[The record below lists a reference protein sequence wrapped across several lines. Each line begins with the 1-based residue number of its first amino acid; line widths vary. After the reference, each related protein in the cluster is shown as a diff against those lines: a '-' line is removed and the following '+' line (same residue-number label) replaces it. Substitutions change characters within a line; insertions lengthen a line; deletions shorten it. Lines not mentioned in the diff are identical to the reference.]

1 MALQTTCRIDD
12 RAQSQRREGR
22 TIGCNGAAV
31 VAVLGW
37 QSRSQPPAEPY
48 RYPTGASS
56 PIMDASPY
64 VPPPITTDRSMSF
77 ATPPLDTLCFVIN
90 FTFSTLFFIACVS
103 SIGTA
108 DNPFAF
114 VGGLLFVLPV
124 ACYAVAEWVCW
135 YRERNWLFRP
145 LGILNLV
152 LAAFVAFALVT
163 NVGEAL
169 MADEP
174 IDPWFI
180 MVLSLGFVFVAGYL
194 AWCGW
199 RRIHAM
205 RGVPSAIQND
215 G

>member
-1 MALQTTCRIDD
+1 M
-12 RAQSQRREGR
+12 
-22 TIGCNGAAV
+22 V
-31 VAVLGW
+31 
-37 QSRSQPPAEPY
+37 
-48 RYPTGASS
+48 
-56 PIMDASPY
+56 ASPY
-64 VPPPITTDRSMSF
+64 LPPRNTADRSMSF

-90 FTFSTLFFIACVS
+90 FAFSTLFFIACAT

-114 VGGLLFVLPV
+114 IGGFLFVLPV
-124 ACYAVAEWVCW
+124 ACYAIAEWVCW
-135 YRERNWLFRP
+135 YREHDWLFRP

-152 LAAFVAFALVT
+152 LAAFVVFALVT

-180 MVLSLGFVFVAGYL
+180 MIFGLGSAFVAGYL

-205 RGVPSAIQND
+205 PGIPNAIQND

>member
-1 MALQTTCRIDD
+1 MVTSAARNNLYPFTSWGRIY
-12 RAQSQRREGR
+12 S
-22 TIGCNGAAV
+22 
-31 VAVLGW
+31 
-37 QSRSQPPAEPY
+37 
-48 RYPTGASS
+48 YPTEASS
-56 PIMDASPY
+56 HIMDASPY
-64 VPPPITTDRSMSF
+64 LPPPDTTDRSMSF
-77 ATPPLDTLCFVIN
+77 AKLPLDTLCFVIN
-90 FTFSTLFFIACVS
+90 FAFSTLFFIACAT

-114 VGGLLFVLPV
+114 IGGLLFVLPV

-145 LGILNLV
+145 LGILNLI
-152 LAAFVAFALVT
+152 LAAFLAFALVT

-180 MVLSLGFVFVAGYL
+180 MVFGLGFAFVAGYL

-199 RRIHAM
+199 RRIHAT
-205 RGVPSAIQND
+205 RGVPSASQND

>member
-1 MALQTTCRIDD
+1 
-12 RAQSQRREGR
+12 
-22 TIGCNGAAV
+22 
-31 VAVLGW
+31 
-37 QSRSQPPAEPY
+37 
-48 RYPTGASS
+48 
-56 PIMDASPY
+56 MDASPY
-64 VPPPITTDRSMSF
+64 LPPPDTTDRSMSF
-77 ATPPLDTLCFVIN
+77 AKLPLDTLCFVIN
-90 FTFSTLFFIACVS
+90 FAFSTLFFIACAT

-114 VGGLLFVLPV
+114 IGGLLFVLPV

-145 LGILNLV
+145 LGILNLI
-152 LAAFVAFALVT
+152 LAAFLAFALVT

-180 MVLSLGFVFVAGYL
+180 MVFGLGFAFVAGYL

-199 RRIHAM
+199 RRIHAT
-205 RGVPSAIQND
+205 RGVPSASQND